1 MLKIKRV
8 PIDTDREIVAYL
20 NAACAIYPADEFPP
34 LTRIDIVHGG
44 RRVSATVHLVDD
56 PTLVGI
62 DQIGLGGAAFEAL
75 GAREGATVTIE
86 HRSRPAS
93 QDMLRRKVAG
103 AELTDREID
112 SLLADMA
119 DGRYGEEEIAAYL
132 VSATRTLSDA
142 EVLGVARARA
152 KHGQQM
158 RWNEPV
164 VVDKH
169 SMGGIPGNRVTMIVV
184 PIVAAH
190 GLTIPKTSSRAITSP
205 AGTADCMEVLAR
217 VDLEPDAVRDVVART
232 NGCIAWN
239 GRLNHSPLDDVMNR
253 ITRPLGLDSRK
264 WSVAS
269 ILSKKYAAGSTH
281 VVIDLPAGPDAKL
294 HTSEDATALGD
305 LFVSIGKGL
314 GMTVEAHVTDGTQ
327 PIGCG
332 IGPALEARDVMA
344 VLRGD
349 TGAPDDL
356 REKALAFAG
365 RILSFDTAVSTGG
378 GPARAAELLESGAA
392 LAAMERIIEHQGEPP
407 HPISLGPLVHEV
419 QAAGG
424 GTITA
429 IDCYQIAGIARRAG
443 APLDKGAGLDLLKKV
458 GDTVRAG
465 EPLYRIHAHIDGD
478 FSAAVEMAGESD
490 GYSVA

>member
-1 MLKIKRV
+1 MLKIKNI
-8 PIDTDREIVAYL
+8 PINADREVIAYL
-20 NAACAIYPADEFPP
+20 SANCSTYPADEFPP
-34 LTRIDIVHGG
+34 LTRIEIIDGD
-44 RRVSATVHLVDD
+44 RRLSATVHLVDD
-56 PTLVGI
+56 PLLVGH
-62 DQIGLGGAAFEAL
+62 DQIGLSRAAFEAL

-86 HRSRPAS
+86 HRRRPAS
-93 QDMLRRKVAG
+93 QDGLRRKIAG
-103 AELTDREID
+103 GELTDDEID
-112 SLLADMA
+112 GLLADMA
-119 DGRYGEEEIAAYL
+119 AGRYGEEEIAAYL
-132 VSATRTLSDA
+132 VAATQALSDT

-158 RWNEPV
+158 HWNAPI

-217 VDLEPDAVRDVVART
+217 VDLAPDAMRDVVAHA

-239 GRLNHSPLDDVMNR
+239 GKLNHSPLDDVMNR

-281 VVIDLPAGPDAKL
+281 VVIDLPVGPGAKL
-294 HTSEDATALGD
+294 HTSKDAKALGD

-314 GMTVEAHVTDGTQ
+314 GMTIEAHVTDGTR
-327 PIGCG
+327 PIGNG

-349 TGAPDDL
+349 AGAPADL
-356 REKALAFAG
+356 REKAIAFAG
-365 RILSFDTAVSTGG
+365 RILAFDPAIADGG
-378 GPARAAELLESGAA
+378 ATRAKELLDSGAA
-392 LAAMERIIEHQGEPP
+392 MAAMERIIERQGEPP
-407 HPISLGPLVHEV
+407 HRVALGPLVHE
-419 QAAGG
+419 APAGKD
-424 GTITA
+424 GTVSA
-429 IDCYQIAGIARRAG
+429 IDCYQISGIARRAG

-458 GDTVRAG
+458 GDKVRAG
-465 EPLYRIHAHIDGD
+465 EPLYRIHSHIDGD
-478 FSAAVEMAGESD
+478 FRAALEMAAEAD